1 MTTILNVISFLI
13 KSKAIIPYLGVL
25 IQQLYSI
32 KTTHN
37 IKYYTGYII
46 FFT

>member
-25 IQQLYSI
+25 IQQLYFNVLKQPI
-32 KTTHN
+32 ILN
-37 IKYYTGYII
+37 IILVI
-46 FFT
+46 